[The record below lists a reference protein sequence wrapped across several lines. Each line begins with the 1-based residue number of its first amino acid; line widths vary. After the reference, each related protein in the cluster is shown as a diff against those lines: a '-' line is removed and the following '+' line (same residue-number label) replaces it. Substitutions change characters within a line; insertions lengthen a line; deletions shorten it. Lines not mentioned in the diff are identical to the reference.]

1 MYFIQLEVF
10 QYQILVFDGK
20 QFTYSINR
28 PQHDNNQPAVLSKDG
43 CMMCNVNAFSSL
55 GV

>member
-20 QFTYSINR
+20 QFTVYTDHN
-28 PQHDNNQPAVLSKDG
+28 HDNNQPAVLSKDG